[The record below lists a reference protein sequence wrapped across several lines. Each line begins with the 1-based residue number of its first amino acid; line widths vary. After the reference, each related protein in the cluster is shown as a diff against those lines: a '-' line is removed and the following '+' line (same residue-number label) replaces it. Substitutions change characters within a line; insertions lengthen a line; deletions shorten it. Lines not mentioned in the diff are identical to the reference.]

1 MPGKEKKQWTMK
13 RFVFF
18 LIASVGILLSCS
30 HNLKKYE
37 SNWIVTKYRVDG
49 KDAMVDIMM
58 YNFEIDVGLL
68 TGLPPFLDGAT
79 FEERQK
85 VDCKLRFFRKDG
97 KDFMEVSEHYFFSG
111 VYEIRCHDK
120 NCCVISIE
128 NKRICMEM
136 DYNGRLPFGKG
147 RNCPGPRYDLING
160 FQEIRM

>member
-1 MPGKEKKQWTMK
+1 MK
-13 RFVFF
+13 RFGILLMV
-18 LIASVGILLSCS
+18 SVGILLSCS

-37 SNWIVTKYRVDG
+37 SNWVVTKYRVDG
-49 KDAMVDIMM
+49 KDAMVDIVM
-58 YNFEIDVGLL
+58 YNFEINVGLL

-97 KDFMEVSEHYFFSG
+97 KDFMEVSGHYFFSG
-111 VYEIRCHDK
+111 VYGIRCHDK

-128 NKRICMEM
+128 NERVYMEM

-147 RNCPGPRYDLING
+147 RDCPKPRFGLMEEE
-160 FQEIRM
+160 QERKL